1 MIRTR
6 AVRTFAGVDDERDVE
21 VFERIPW
28 EALTER
34 PDRRWI
40 AYVVAAVIVL
50 GALGVSIGRHLAGG
64 PALSPP
70 TTLGAATDPVTTTTG
85 TVPPVTAPPTTVSML
100 TEADLMAL
108 PAANLEWPAAAVAEW
123 FVVDHFTR
131 DAADE
136 DRSYV
141 EWVRALEVEW
151 TSTTTASV
159 TVLARR
165 LAAKGDEPYRRLD
178 DEVWEVVTELGEQG
192 WTVAAGPIPAEAPTL
207 DAAVEAT
214 SEWVDDAGLTWPVQG
229 TEP

>member
-1 MIRTR
+1 ATNPLIRTR

-100 TEADLMAL
+100 TEADL
-108 PAANLEWPAAAVAEW
+108 
-123 FVVDHFTR
+123 
-131 DAADE
+131 
-136 DRSYV
+136 RS
-141 EWVRALEVEW
+141 EE
-151 TSTTTASV
+151 
-159 TVLARR
+159 RR
-165 LAAKGDEPYRRLD
+165 VGQECRYRWR
-178 DEVWEVVTELGEQG
+178 VYCN
-192 WTVAAGPIPAEAPTL
+192 IIKK
-207 DAAVEAT
+207 
-214 SEWVDDAGLTWPVQG
+214 
-229 TEP
+229 